1 MRGVLMELDDNQ
13 LEKLMQAD
21 INMRESIASLESQI
35 SEIKTKRAQVQEALN
50 EACRTLNVTSIKTNA
65 GTLSRKLKTR
75 YWTSD
80 WPEMYKF
87 VKENNAFELFEK
99 RIQQSNIKQF
109 IADNPELTPPGLQ
122 STSEY
127 TVSIL
132 KNRKKEEKS

>member
-1 MRGVLMELDDNQ
+1 MELDDNQ

-21 INMRESIASLESQI
+21 INMRESIQTLESQI
-35 SEIKTKRAQVQEALN
+35 TEIKNKRAQVQEALN
-50 EACRTLNVTSIKTNA
+50 EACRKLNVSSIKTTA
-65 GTLSRKLKTR
+65 GTLTRKLKTR

-87 VKENNAFELFEK
+87 MKENDALELVEK
-99 RIQQSNIKQF
+99 RIQQTNIKQF
-109 IADNPELTPPGLQ
+109 IADNPDLSPPGLQ

-132 KNRKKEEKS
+132 KNRKKEETS

>member
-1 MRGVLMELDDNQ
+1 MELDDNQ

-21 INMRESIASLESQI
+21 INMRESIATLESQI

-50 EACRTLNVTSIKTNA
+50 EACRTLNVTSIKTKA
-65 GTLSRKLKTR
+65 GTLIRKLKTR

-87 VKENNAFELFEK
+87 MKENDALELVEK

>member
-1 MRGVLMELDDNQ
+1 MELDDNQ

-21 INMRESIASLESQI
+21 INMRESIATLESQI
-35 SEIKTKRAQVQEALN
+35 SEIKTKRTQVQEALN
-50 EACRTLNVTSIKTNA
+50 EACRTLNVTSIKTNV
-65 GTLSRKLKTR
+65 GTLTRKLKTR

-80 WPEMYKF
+80 WPQMYKF
-87 VKENNAFELFEK
+87 MKVNDALELVEK

-109 IADNPELTPPGLQ
+109 IADNPELAPPGLQ

-132 KNRKKEEKS
+132 KNRSKKED

>member
-1 MRGVLMELDDNQ
+1 MELDDNQ

-21 INMRESIASLESQI
+21 INMRESIATLESQI
-35 SEIKTKRAQVQEALN
+35 SEIKTKRTQVQEALN
-50 EACRTLNVTSIKTNA
+50 EACRTLNVTSIKTNV
-65 GTLSRKLKTR
+65 GTLTRKLKTR

-80 WPEMYKF
+80 WPQMYKF
-87 VKENNAFELFEK
+87 MKENDALELVEK

-109 IADNPELTPPGLQ
+109 ISDNPELSPPGLQ

-132 KNRKKEEKS
+132 KNRSKKED

>member
-1 MRGVLMELDDNQ
+1 MELDDNQ

-21 INMRESIASLESQI
+21 INMRESIATLESQI

-50 EACRTLNVTSIKTNA
+50 EACRTLNVSSIKTSA
-65 GTLSRKLKTR
+65 GTLTRKLKTR

-87 VKENNAFELFEK
+87 VKENDAFELFEK
-99 RIQQSNIKQF
+99 RIQQTNIKQF
-109 IADNPELTPPGLQ
+109 IADNPDVAPPGLQ

-127 TVSIL
+127 AVSIL
-132 KNRKKEEKS
+132 KNRKKEEKL

>member
-1 MRGVLMELDDNQ
+1 MELDDNQ

-21 INMRESIASLESQI
+21 INMRESIATLESQI
-35 SEIKTKRAQVQEALN
+35 SEIKTKRTQVQEALN
-50 EACRTLNVTSIKTNA
+50 EACRTLNVTSIKTNV
-65 GTLSRKLKTR
+65 GTLTRKLKTR

-80 WPEMYKF
+80 WPQMYKF
-87 VKENNAFELFEK
+87 MKENDALELVEK

-109 IADNPELTPPGLQ
+109 ISDNPEISPPGLQ

-132 KNRKKEEKS
+132 KNRSRKED

>member
-1 MRGVLMELDDNQ
+1 MELDDNQ

-21 INMRESIASLESQI
+21 INMRESIATLESQI
-35 SEIKTKRAQVQEALN
+35 SEIKTKRTQVQEALN
-50 EACRTLNVTSIKTNA
+50 EACRTLNVTSIKTNV
-65 GTLSRKLKTR
+65 GTLTRKLKTR

-80 WPEMYKF
+80 WPQMYKF
-87 VKENNAFELFEK
+87 MKENDALELVEK

-109 IADNPELTPPGLQ
+109 ISDNPELSPPGLQ

-132 KNRKKEEKS
+132 KNRSRKED